1 MYYLTK
7 KYKNKNFPITRYTTT
22 DFFFKVYIDKAYV
35 NYYNEDVA
43 KDLATQDVFF
53 RTDEVVDMKMS
64 LINIIKGLST
74 RPGQPWHMFNKVFIP
89 INCDSVFHWNKVPT
103 DWAALKSYKGKIKWD
118 PFQVEYVSEIT
129 QKDSGSLDYG
139 VSVAVYAEYLL
150 KRLDIPYSGI
160 DAQYHRLRYA
170 TFLCKYRS
178 EKAENGYFSNN
189 DDPLRPRSKFT
200 PKEIDRILHIK

>member
-1 MYYLTK
+1 MDVIMYYLRK

-22 DFFFKVYIDKAYV
+22 DCFFKVYIDKAYV

-74 RPGQPWHMFNKVFIP
+74 RAGQPWHMFNKVFVP
-89 INCDSVFHWNKVPT
+89 INCDSVFHWVLT
-103 DWAALKSYKGKIKWD
+103 VISLKDRCIRVD
-118 PFQVEYVSEIT
+118 C
-129 QKDSGSLDYG
+129 G
-139 VSVAVYAEYLL
+139 VFVAVYAEYLL
-150 KRLDIPYSGI
+150 ERLDIPYSGI

-189 DDPLRPRSKFT
+189 DNPLRTRSKFT